1 VLLVRAQENKMA
13 QEILG
18 NFRLLFCILLIDHK
32 KEKDMAKSFPQHAS
46 VAK

>member
-1 VLLVRAQENKMA
+1 VLLVQAQENKLA

-18 NFRLLFCILLIDHK
+18 NFWMLFCILLIDHK
-32 KEKDMAKSFPQHAS
+32 KMAKSFSQHAS